1 MKRWMSALLAALLL
15 ALCVGCGNQEEPSG
29 IYYDITGIAPTE
41 TVMTVD
47 GNEIPAQMYF
57 YWTAYNCSYLEYQ
70 MNMLNYAYGMYTDY
84 IDADSG
90 TVNWDLQFTEDQTL
104 SEYVKAETDDT
115 VLFYAV
121 VENLAAELGVTLT
134 EEDETAI
141 ADNRA
146 SMVEELGGED
156 AYAQYLEELGVDEE
170 TFTRLQSASLLIGD
184 MTDLTLQEG
193 SELYLPEE
201 DYDQYATYADHI
213 LLATQDTATGA
224 ALSEEEI
231 AEKRQTA
238 EDLLSQLQA
247 SDDVV
252 TLFGQ
257 LADEYSEDP
266 GRAENPDGYIY
277 TPGTMVA
284 VFEDAAAALE
294 PGQVSGIVESDY
306 GYHIILRRDLSEGLA
321 NDPDTKRA
329 LAQQHLQGL
338 LEERMAEAEVTVS
351 EKLNTLDPGA
361 FYTQY
366 VAELEAMR
374 APADEA
380 AGEDGADAAAGDASG
395 DTAGEAETS
404 DETETSGNT
413 ESSGEAD
420 ADSGNGG
427 ESSGQ

>member
-47 GNEIPAQMYF
+47 GNEIPAQAYF
-57 YWTAYNCSYLEYQ
+57 YWTAYNCSYFEYQ
-70 MNMLNYAYGMYTDY
+70 LGMLAAYGM
-84 IDADSG
+84 SG
-90 TVNWDLQFTEDQTL
+90 DLVNVEDGSVNWDAPFSEDQTL
-104 SEYVKAETDDT
+104 SQYVKEETKSAVT
-115 VLFYAV
+115 FYAV
-121 VENLAAELGVTLT
+121 AENLAAELGVTLT

-238 EDLLSQLQA
+238 EDLLTQLQA

-306 GYHIILRRDLSEGLA
+306 GYHIILRKDLSEGLSS
-321 NDPDTKRA
+321 DPDMKRT
-329 LAQQHLQGL
+329 LAQEHLQKL
-338 LEERMAEAEVTVS
+338 LEERMEEAEVTVS
-351 EKLNTLDPGA
+351 AELDDLDPGA

-366 VAELEAMR
+366 LTELDALEEPAGVAG
-374 APADEA
+374 
-380 AGEDGADAAAGDASG
+380 AGEDGTDAAAGDASG

-404 DETETSGNT
+404 S
-413 ESSGEAD
+413 EAD
-420 ADSGNGG
+420 AGSETGG
-427 ESSGQ
+427 EPSGQ